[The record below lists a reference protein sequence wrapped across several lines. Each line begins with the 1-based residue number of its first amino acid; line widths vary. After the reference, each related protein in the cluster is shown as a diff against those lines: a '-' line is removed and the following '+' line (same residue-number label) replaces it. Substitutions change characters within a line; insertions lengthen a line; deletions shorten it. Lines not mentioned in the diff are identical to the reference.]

1 MPHPTVPY
9 VLAAPGYLAGGG
21 DWEHLTEW
29 LLRGH
34 GWRNV
39 STIDQHTALASP
51 DGRLQVALDRRAAWT
66 WTLRATTP
74 AGREW
79 AALLGAHLPVEY
91 VTALVDTMRR
101 PASRHRPD
109 VLGPLHAAG
118 WNAEAA
124 APAPTAVSPDGLV
137 PSQRRPHSAP
147 RAGRG
152 TPPACSTG
160 TAGGQPSSA
169 PTPRPAS
176 SPRSP
181 KASPPTTRCR
191 AWPSAHRCTDA
202 GPTPVSARP
211 PSATTTNRRRSK
223 HGSPT
228 PVATASPGYRPPHR
242 RLPPAEHVS
251 PAPADRTLQELS
263 VPLAPGTPPPITAER
278 PPRLAVFLFRRYLRA
293 FARSPRGRANPPA
306 TGRPE
311 AALDDSRRL
320 GHHS

>member
-34 GWRNV
+34 GWQDV

-91 VTALVDTMRR
+91 VTTLVDTMLR

-109 VLGPLHAAG
+109 VLGPLHTAG
-118 WNAEAA
+118 WNADAA

-137 PSQRRPHSAP
+137 RFTEETALSPTRGPWHAACMVDRYRWWTAVFSTHTPPGLVAAFTQSLASDDPLP
-147 RAGRG
+147 RMAIG
-152 TPPACSTG
+152 TPLYGCERYTRLSQTSFGYDDEQALLEARIADARGHHLPGSPA
-160 TAGGQPSSA
+160 AA
-169 PTPRPAS
+169 PTPAAS
-176 SPRSP
+176 R
-181 KASPPTTRCR
+181 TRL
-191 AWPSAHRCTDA
+191 T
-202 GPTPVSARP
+202 
-211 PSATTTNRRRSK
+211 
-223 HGSPT
+223 
-228 PVATASPGYRPPHR
+228 
-242 RLPPAEHVS
+242 
-251 PAPADRTLQELS
+251 RT
-263 VPLAPGTPPPITAER
+263 R
-278 PPRLAVFLFRRYLRA
+278 
-293 FARSPRGRANPPA
+293 
-306 TGRPE
+306 
-311 AALDDSRRL
+311 
-320 GHHS
+320 

>member
-79 AALLGAHLPVEY
+79 AVMLGAHLPVEY
-91 VTALVDTMRR
+91 VTTLVDTMLR

-118 WNAEAA
+118 WTADAA

-137 PSQRRPHSAP
+137 RFTQETALSPTRGPWHSVCMVDGFRWWTAVFSTHTPPGVVAAFTHSLASDTPLP
-147 RAGRG
+147 RMAIGTPLYGCGPYTRLTQTSFGYDDEQALLEARIADARDHRLPGPPAAATSSAGR
-152 TPPACSTG
+152 A
-160 TAGGQPSSA
+160 
-169 PTPRPAS
+169 RL
-176 SPRSP
+176 
-181 KASPPTTRCR
+181 TRTR
-191 AWPSAHRCTDA
+191 
-202 GPTPVSARP
+202 
-211 PSATTTNRRRSK
+211 
-223 HGSPT
+223 
-228 PVATASPGYRPPHR
+228 
-242 RLPPAEHVS
+242 
-251 PAPADRTLQELS
+251 
-263 VPLAPGTPPPITAER
+263 
-278 PPRLAVFLFRRYLRA
+278 
-293 FARSPRGRANPPA
+293 
-306 TGRPE
+306 
-311 AALDDSRRL
+311 
-320 GHHS
+320 